1 MKIANYQQSI
11 GKFAGVRQSKTSEP
25 KHGGEKSSKFQQILY
40 QQQSVFNALNQQS
53 PAADNMKNLL
63 DGKVLLEIIRTGEHE
78 STEYTLAATIE
89 ALVNVIAENW
99 IQNNEIQPVNE
110 QIASL
115 LMPPFNLQSNP
126 ILDNELNII
135 SELQRKLALMD
146 NTDLNSVTQS
156 EELFGEIVEKLT
168 KLLESQL
175 RENGAAKNTP
185 KVITNLSTLNNQ
197 QPLNVNP
204 AHEQNR
210 LAASLAASERT
221 VSWSYRPNY
230 GVDMKGM
237 VQQESGIAP
246 HLSQHVS
253 GQSISIDEGAPEAI
267 RSQQFS
273 EQLLKIIHSSRFS
286 RNGNN
291 HAQLVVRLHPEH
303 LGSLTIKLIRDNGE
317 LTAKI
322 IASTSSAKELIEAN
336 IQQIRHAIPA
346 QNIIIE
352 KFDLLAQHTSDFAFR
367 QQQQQSQERQHS
379 ENRKQNLDRDAEEAG
394 LDFQDAL
401 DIEILNFKA

>member
-1 MKIANYQQSI
+1 VKIANYQQSI
-11 GKFAGVRQSKTSEP
+11 GKFAGARQSKTSELR
-25 KHGGEKSSKFQQILY
+25 HGGEKSSKFQQILS
-40 QQQSVFNALNQQS
+40 QQQSVSNALNQQI
-53 PAADNMKNLL
+53 PAYDNMKSLL
-63 DGKVLLEIIRTGEHE
+63 DGKVLTETIHTGEHE
-78 STEYTLAATIE
+78 STEYTLAAFIE
-89 ALVNVIAENW
+89 AFANVIAENW
-99 IQNNEIQPVNE
+99 IQNHEIQPVNE

-115 LMPPFNLQSNP
+115 LMSPFDLQSNP
-126 ILDNELNII
+126 IFDNEFNII
-135 SELQRKLALMD
+135 SVLQKKLGLME
-146 NTDLNSVTQS
+146 NTDLNSVIQS

-175 RENGAAKNTP
+175 RENGVAKNTP
-185 KVITNLSTLNNQ
+185 KVNTNLSTLNNQ

-210 LAASLAASERT
+210 LAASLAANERT
-221 VSWSYRPNY
+221 VSWNYRPNY
-230 GVDMKGM
+230 GVDMNGT
-237 VQQESGIAP
+237 VNGVAS

-379 ENRKQNLDRDAEEAG
+379 ENRKQSLDRDAEEAG
-394 LDFQDAL
+394 VDFQDAL

>member
-11 GKFAGVRQSKTSEP
+11 GKFAGARQSKTSELR
-25 KHGGEKSSKFQQILY
+25 HGGEKSSKFQQILS
-40 QQQSVFNALNQQS
+40 QQQSVSNALNQQI
-53 PAADNMKNLL
+53 PAYDNMKSLL
-63 DGKVLLEIIRTGEHE
+63 DGKVLTETIHTGEHE
-78 STEYTLAATIE
+78 STEYTLAAFIE
-89 ALVNVIAENW
+89 AFANVIAENW
-99 IQNNEIQPVNE
+99 IQNHEIQPVNE

-115 LMPPFNLQSNP
+115 LMSPFDLQSNP
-126 ILDNELNII
+126 IFDNEFNII
-135 SELQRKLALMD
+135 SVLQKKLGLME
-146 NTDLNSVTQS
+146 NTDLNSVIQS

-175 RENGAAKNTP
+175 RENGVAKNTP
-185 KVITNLSTLNNQ
+185 KVNTNLSTLNNQ

-210 LAASLAASERT
+210 LAASLAANERT
-221 VSWSYRPNY
+221 VSWNYRPNY
-230 GVDMKGM
+230 GVDMNGT
-237 VQQESGIAP
+237 VNGVAS

-379 ENRKQNLDRDAEEAG
+379 ENRKQSLDRDAEEAG
-394 LDFQDAL
+394 VDFQDAL